1 MAHPLESHWEAVK
14 RILRYLKG
22 SVNHGLLIQ
31 PTIQGP
37 PYSLRAYSDADWA
50 TDQDDRRSVSGSCI
64 YLGPN
69 LIVWSSKKQQLVARS
84 SREAEYR
91 SMANTAAELLWIQS
105 LLGELKVQFLV
116 PTLLCDNL
124 SAVALTHNPILHSRT
139 RTKHIDLDIHF
150 VREKVL
156 AKQLNVLHVPAVDQL
171 ADSFTKPLYLQQI
184 MVSLETNSRCFPYN
198 NHLKFVG
205 GILEYVVH
213 RSSPSLLMLY

>member
-31 PTIQGP
+31 PATQGP

-50 TDQDDRRSVSGSCI
+50 TDQDGRRSVSGSCI

>member
-1 MAHPLESHWEAVK
+1 MDHPLDSHWKAVK
-14 RILRYLKG
+14 RILRCLKG

-31 PTIQGP
+31 PATQGP

-139 RTKHIDLDIHF
+139 RTKHIELDIHF

-156 AKQLNVLHVPAVDQL
+156 AKQLNVLLVPAVDQL
-171 ADSFTKPLYLQQI
+171 ADSFTKPLSPANYGIIRNKLKVLPLQQ
-184 MVSLETNSRCFPYN
+184 LP
-198 NHLKFVG
+198 
-205 GILEYVVH
+205 
-213 RSSPSLLMLY
+213 

>member
-1 MAHPLESHWEAVK
+1 MDHPLDSHWKAVK
-14 RILRYLKG
+14 RILRCLKG

-31 PTIQGP
+31 PATQGP

-50 TDQDDRRSVSGSCI
+50 NDQDDRRSVSGSCI

-156 AKQLNVLHVPAVDQL
+156 AKQLNVLLVPAVDQL

-205 GILEYVVH
+205 GYIRVCG
-213 RSSPSLLMLY
+213 S